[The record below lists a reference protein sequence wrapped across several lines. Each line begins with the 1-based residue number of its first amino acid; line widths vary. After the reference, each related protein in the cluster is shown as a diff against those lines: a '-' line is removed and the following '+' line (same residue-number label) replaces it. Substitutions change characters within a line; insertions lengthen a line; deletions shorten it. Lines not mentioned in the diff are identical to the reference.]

1 MDSSFNSNEIEN
13 SEKIEFN
20 AINDKNQTYNIKL
33 FKNEDYLIFQTNNF
47 DEIFENEFI
56 GKFDIDSFKNNNILN
71 KCNSIDEIFEIFND
85 IISSNKENQKLSNII
100 EETNQLLLIIP
111 FLRKEIILILKE
123 KEKKTNKI
131 CNSIKN
137 IVFQLKNE
145 IKEITEKH
153 NETKNELKDITEK
166 YNATKNEIKEITEK
180 YNGTKN
186 ELGEITEKYN
196 ATKNELV
203 TLKKQLNEKCLE
215 SGIYFICSAI
225 DENYC
230 IDINDQNFNL
240 IINKLDKNSKSQQF
254 IINKIDNINY
264 TIIDSK
270 YNRIFDVYCKGTSN
284 CTKIFAQNE
293 KHYDENQKWMIE
305 KVGNYYSII
314 TRLTF
319 NQAID
324 IPSGNLQTQI
334 LFIFTKHNCINQ
346 LWKFIKVNDN
356 EI

>member
-56 GKFDIDSFKNNNILN
+56 GKFNIDSFKNNNILN
-71 KCNSIDEIFEIFND
+71 KCNSLDEIFEIFND
-85 IISSNKENQKLSNII
+85 IISSNKDNQKLSDII

-111 FLRKEIILILKE
+111 FLRKEILLILKE

-145 IKEITEKH
+145 IKEITEK
-153 NETKNELKDITEK
+153 
-166 YNATKNEIKEITEK
+166 YNATKNELKNINEK
-180 YNGTKN
+180 YNATKN

-196 ATKNELV
+196 ATKNELD
-203 TLKKQLNEKCLE
+203 TLKKQMNEKCLE

-230 IDINDQNFNL
+230 IDINNQNFNL

-270 YNRIFDVYCKGTSN
+270 YNRILDVYNRGTSN
-284 CTKIFAQNE
+284 CTKVFAQNE

-324 IPSGNLQTQI
+324 IPNGNLQTKI

-356 EI
+356 GI

>member
-100 EETNQLLLIIP
+100 EETNQLILIIP
-111 FLRKEIILILKE
+111 FLRKEILLILKE

-166 YNATKNEIKEITEK
+166 YNATKNE
-180 YNGTKN
+180 
-186 ELGEITEKYN
+186 LGEITEKYN
-196 ATKNELV
+196 ATKNELD
-203 TLKKQLNEKCLE
+203 TLKKQMNEKCLE

-230 IDINDQNFNL
+230 IDINNKNFNL
-240 IINKLDKNSKSQQF
+240 IINKLDKNSKSQ
-254 IINKIDNINY
+254 
-264 TIIDSK
+264 
-270 YNRIFDVYCKGTSN
+270 
-284 CTKIFAQNE
+284 
-293 KHYDENQKWMIE
+293 
-305 KVGNYYSII
+305 
-314 TRLTF
+314 
-319 NQAID
+319 
-324 IPSGNLQTQI
+324 
-334 LFIFTKHNCINQ
+334 
-346 LWKFIKVNDN
+346 
-356 EI
+356 

>member
-56 GKFDIDSFKNNNILN
+56 GKFNIDSFKSNYIFN
-71 KCNSIDEIFEIFND
+71 KCNSLDEIFEIFND
-85 IISSNKENQKLSNII
+85 IISSNKDNQKLSNII

-111 FLRKEIILILKE
+111 FLRKEILLILKE
-123 KEKKTNKI
+123 REKKTNKI

-137 IVFQLKNE
+137 IIFQLKNE

-166 YNATKNEIKEITEK
+166 YNATKNE
-180 YNGTKN
+180 
-186 ELGEITEKYN
+186 LVEITEKYN
-196 ATKNELV
+196 ATKNELD
-203 TLKKQLNEKCLE
+203 TLKKQMNEKCLE

-230 IDINDQNFNL
+230 IDINNQNFDL

-254 IINKIDNINY
+254 IINKIDNVNY

-270 YNRIFDVYCKGTSN
+270 YNRIFDVYCKNTSN
-284 CTKIFAQNE
+284 CTKVFAQNE

-324 IPSGNLQTQI
+324 IPNGNLQTKI

-356 EI
+356 

>member
-56 GKFDIDSFKNNNILN
+56 GKFNIDSFKNNNILN
-71 KCNSIDEIFEIFND
+71 KCNSLDEIFEIFND
-85 IISSNKENQKLSNII
+85 IISSNKDNQKLSNII

-131 CNSIKN
+131 CNNIKN

-145 IKEITEKH
+145 IKEI
-153 NETKNELKDITEK
+153 N
-166 YNATKNEIKEITEK
+166 
-180 YNGTKN
+180 
-186 ELGEITEKYN
+186 EKYN
-196 ATKNELV
+196 ATKNELD
-203 TLKKQLNEKCLE
+203 TLKKQMNEKCLE

-230 IDINDQNFNL
+230 IDINNQNFVL

-264 TIIDSK
+264 TIIDSQ
-270 YNRIFDVYCKGTSN
+270 YNRIIDVWNSGTSN
-284 CTKIFAQNE
+284 NTKIIACDW
-293 KHYDENQKWMIE
+293 KHLNENQRWMIE

-324 IPSGNLQTQI
+324 IPDGNLQTQI
-334 LFIFTKHNCINQ
+334 LVTFTKHNCINQ

-356 EI
+356 GI

>member
-56 GKFDIDSFKNNNILN
+56 GKFNIDSFKSNNILN
-71 KCNSIDEIFEIFND
+71 KFNSLDEIFEMFND
-85 IISSNKENQKLSNII
+85 IISSNKDNQKLSNII
-100 EETNQLLLIIP
+100 EETNQLILIIP
-111 FLRKEIILILKE
+111 FLRKEILLILKE
-123 KEKKTNKI
+123 REKKTNKI

-137 IVFQLKNE
+137 IIFQLKNE
-145 IKEITEKH
+145 IKEITEK
-153 NETKNELKDITEK
+153 
-166 YNATKNEIKEITEK
+166 
-180 YNGTKN
+180 
-186 ELGEITEKYN
+186 YN
-196 ATKNELV
+196 ATKNELD
-203 TLKKQLNEKCLE
+203 TLKKQMNEKCLE

-230 IDINDQNFNL
+230 IDINNQNFDL
-240 IINKLDKNSKSQQF
+240 LINKLDKNSKSQQF

-270 YNRIFDVYCKGTSN
+270 YNRIIDVCNYGTSN
-284 CTKIFAQNE
+284 NTKVLACGV
-293 KHYDENQKWMIE
+293 KHLNENQKWMIE

-324 IPSGNLQTQI
+324 IPGGNLQTKI
-334 LFIFTKHNCINQ
+334 LFTFTKHNCINQ

-356 EI
+356 